1 MNTLINSAGGFD
13 TFKYPKCVNR
23 LICCDFDETYMP
35 YNEYDKKHSGIVEL
49 EQFIDENNDKL
60 SGIIGWIS
68 GSSIF
73 SIIKKAKH
81 NISKYPHFIAAS
93 LGTELYWIIDKKL
106 CISEEWRNNIVDSGF
121 DKNNIAKITSELA
134 IKGIILHKQ
143 KNDYQ
148 GIFMESYYYYS
159 SKDEYKH
166 ILEIENIS
174 LKYNV
179 KTEVSYCNPA
189 AGDPQECYDILFIPN
204 CCGKKEVLM
213 FVANNLNVHL
223 RDTWAF
229 GDSLNDYE
237 MLIYAGNSFA
247 LANADPALKSRMNNS
262 VLKHKYC
269 HGIMEALKKIQL

>member
-1 MNTLINSAGGFD
+1 MTTLITNFD
-13 TFKYPKCVNR
+13 SFEVFKYPQHITR

-35 YNEYDKKHSGIVEL
+35 HNEYDKKHSGIAEL
-49 EQFIDENNDKL
+49 EQFIDENIDKL

-73 SIIKKAKH
+73 SIIKKSKH
-81 NISKYPHFIAAS
+81 NISKYPHFIATS
-93 LGTELYWIIDKKL
+93 LGTELYWIIDNKL
-106 CISEEWRNNIVDSGF
+106 CMSEEWRNKIANSGF
-121 DKNNIAKITSELA
+121 DKNNIAKVISELA

-143 KNDYQ
+143 KDDFQ
-148 GIFMESYYYYS
+148 GIFMESYYYYN
-159 SKDEYKH
+159 SKNEDKH
-166 ILEIENIS
+166 ILVIKNIS

-179 KTEVSYCNPA
+179 KAEISYCNPA
-189 AGDPQECYDILFIPN
+189 AGDPQECFDILFIPN
-204 CCGKKEVLM
+204 CCGKKEVLI
-213 FVANNLNVHL
+213 FIANNLNLPL

-247 LANADPALKSRMNNS
+247 LANADPALKNRMNNS

-269 HGIMEALKKIQL
+269 HGIMEALKKI